1 MEHLGLPF
9 EVVKPE
15 GINEEGV
22 VGDSSYQIA
31 QKIALAKAKSVAEKF
46 PDAIVVAADTIVVF
60 GEQILGKPKDRDDA
74 IAMLHTLRG
83 KWHNVITGVAI
94 VRKNTDECLTDY
106 EKTGVCFCQL
116 CSSEIEAYVNT
127 LEPMDKAGA
136 YGIQGKG
143 AFLVERINGCYFNVV
158 GLPLAKLGQ
167 MLRKFGVYVLS

>member
-1 MEHLGLPF
+1 MEHLGEPF
-9 EVVKPE
+9 EVVMPE
-15 GINEEGV
+15 GVDEEAV

-31 QKIALAKAKSVAEKF
+31 QEIALAMAKSVAEKF
-46 PDAIVVAADTIVVF
+46 PDAIVIAADTLVVF
-60 GEQILGKPKDRDDA
+60 GEQILGKPKDREDA
-74 IAMLHTLRG
+74 INMLRTLQG

-94 VRKNTDECLTDY
+94 VRKDTNQCLTDY

-116 CSSEIEAYVNT
+116 CTSEIEAYVDT
-127 LEPMDKAGA
+127 GEPMDKAGA

-158 GLPLAKLGQ
+158 GLPLAKLGR